1 MWGLVFG
8 ECAKRG
14 LDWGIHTT
22 WVESHWISNTESNW
36 NLLHPQYTTRTKH
49 GSPRLASASLAFP
62 EVMAHKLRLVD
73 ERLAMKPK
81 TVFLDLFRNGGW
93 SPALE
98 YVQPVRDAWRARHG
112 GEPPDSATDPRWLA
126 LVSEWQ
132 MAYVR
137 AFAAKCHAAGA
148 PLATACAAG
157 TVVPALAR
165 LFRLG
170 MDRVEPVAP
179 AGTSPLPARSLGA
192 RVVAVEVAVALLLA
206 SAALVA
212 RMPRDYDTGWSGI
225 AYEESSN
232 PGRMTLVVALA
243 LLAVFLVLTVRFNSW
258 RRASLALLPAA
269 GSRSFGMTLLGGYL
283 AYALAGLPL
292 AAALKPAGDRRQ
304 ERAGIC

>member
-22 WVESHWISNTESNW
+22 WEESHWISNTESNW

-148 PLATACAAG
+148 PLSTACAAG

-212 RMPRDYDTGWSGI
+212 RTAARLRHGLVGHRLRGVV
-225 AYEESSN
+225 E
-232 PGRMTLVVALA
+232 PGADDARG
-243 LLAVFLVLTVRFNSW
+243 
-258 RRASLALLPAA
+258 RARAA
-269 GSRSFGMTLLGGYL
+269 GGVPRADGPLQFVAPGVPRAAAGGRSFGVTLLGGYL